1 MPIFF
6 SQVTATGATT
16 ATVWQ
21 GWIGRNATTSATNI
35 WTSWTQ
41 ENYRPEQL
49 AAAQSQQQAQA
60 REYEVHAKAARKRA
74 EEVEARARE
83 LLLGYLNERQRQD
96 LATHNWFLVDG
107 KSGVRYRIKRGS
119 LVGNVEVLNADGSV
133 RHRLCAHDRNEG
145 TPLDDQ
151 LLTQKLYLEHH
162 EQEFLNVA
170 NRHD

>member
-1 MPIFF
+1 MPFF
-6 SQVTATGATT
+6 VGTCTAVGTATNATIWQNWAESVTTNSATT
-16 ATVWQ
+16 TWTVWTGQ
-21 GWIGRNATTSATNI
+21 ANSARYTD
-35 WTSWTQ
+35 
-41 ENYRPEQL
+41 EQMVAL
-49 AAAQSQQQAQA
+49 QAQQNA
-60 REYEVHAKAARKRA
+60 QAEAARKRI
-74 EEVEARARE
+74 EEVASRAHE
-83 LLLGYLNERQRQD
+83 LLLKYLNENQRAD
-96 LATHNWFLVDG
+96 LAKENWFMVDG